1 MNLEEL
7 RQAMASDATKE
18 NEQLKIETDLLR
30 KQLRDSKNKYESLKN
45 LLTRDCR
52 VLSNRCWASTLG
64 CICCFCDL
72 DAFKC
77 PHAISDEQKMRIFE
91 KQMKGSNNDKI

>member
-7 RQAMASDATKE
+7 RQAMASDAIKE

-52 VLSNRCWASTLG
+52 VLTNRCWASTLG
-64 CICCFCDL
+64 SICCFCDL

-77 PHAISDEQKMRIFE
+77 PHAISYEQKMRTFE
-91 KQMKGSNNDKI
+91 KLMKGSNNDKI